1 MTRAFDNDSKLV
13 PIRTNMAS
21 ADAQVLKSVLQSC
34 GIDVFLNADHMS
46 GMGYGVQTDVLVHA
60 GELQAAEEALK
71 NIVALPHNHMS
82 QQLDADGDYHECK
95 QCGSTRV
102 QPYQGEVPTL
112 IPGIRIA
119 AEANG
124 GWFHCMQCDSYY
136 RNQRSRFEAFPFAMV
151 WSVLA
156 GLFVLTLY
164 WLIDWLKWL

>member
-1 MTRAFDNDSKLV
+1 VTHEFRSDSKLI
-13 PIRTNMAS
+13 PIRTNMTH

-46 GMGYGVQTDVLVHA
+46 GTGYGVQTDVLVYSSD
-60 GELQAAEEALK
+60 LQTAEEALR
-71 NIVALPHNHMS
+71 NIVALPHSYVS
-82 QQLDADGDYHECK
+82 QRLDADGEVHECK

-102 QPYQGEVPTL
+102 HPFEGEVPTL
-112 IPGIRIA
+112 VPGIRIA

-151 WSVLA
+151 WSFLT
-156 GLFVLTLY
+156 GLFVLLLY